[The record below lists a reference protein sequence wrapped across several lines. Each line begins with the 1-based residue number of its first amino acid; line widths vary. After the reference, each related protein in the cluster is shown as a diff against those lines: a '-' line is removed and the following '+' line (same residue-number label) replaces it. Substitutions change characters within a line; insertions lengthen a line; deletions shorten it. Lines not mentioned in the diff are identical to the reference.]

1 MEHIK
6 QQDNI
11 LYTFIEKNQ
20 NIAKLKAKIA
30 KLEADLETINTK
42 TETVERLGLQ
52 DTVNYLAVQSN
63 KINLERIVLSLK
75 LNKLEREVLLFELD
89 AALSD

>member
-42 TETVERLGLQ
+42 TEAVERLGLQ

-89 AALSD
+89 TALSD

>member
-30 KLEADLETINTK
+30 KLEADLEAINTK
-42 TETVERLGLQ
+42 TETVERLGLR

-89 AALSD
+89 TALRD